1 MTLLLDAGNTRLKWA
16 LSDAAGRLGPVG
28 SLAYTELAELPG
40 WLAGRLAG
48 AEPGRILGCNV
59 AGDAVAAELAAVLP
73 HAIDWLVPAAE
84 QAGVRNAYAEPARLG
99 ADRWAALIGAYHRH
113 RADLVLVS
121 CGTAIT
127 VDCLDRDGRF
137 HGGTI
142 APGLELM
149 LESLR
154 HGTANLGRR
163 PGCYAV
169 YPDNTGDAIYSGCVN
184 ALAAQADAAAARF
197 AADLGRPVRLL
208 VSGGDAATVL
218 PRLAHDAVI
227 VDNLA
232 LIGLA
237 YLAYPLC

>member
-1 MTLLLDAGNTRLKWA
+1 MKLLLDAGNTRLKWA
-16 LSDAAGRLGPVG
+16 FSDGVGRHRPARALDYGDLGT
-28 SLAYTELAELPG
+28 LRDA
-40 WLAGRLAG
+40 LAGQPV
-48 AEPGRILGCNV
+48 EHIVGCNV
-59 AGDAVAAELAAVLP
+59 AGEPAASALAAVLQRD
-73 HAIDWLVPAAE
+73 IDWLVPAAE
-84 QAGVRNAYAEPARLG
+84 QVGVRNAYAEPSRLG
-99 ADRWAALIGAYHRH
+99 ADRWAALIGAHHRH

-163 PGCYAV
+163 PGRYAT
-169 YPDNTGDAIYSGCVN
+169 YPDNTGDAIYSGCIN
-184 ALAAQADAAAARF
+184 ALAGQADATAGRF
-197 AADLGRPVRLL
+197 AADLGRPVRIL